1 MKKLQTTLD
10 KITTLI
16 SAILCAAMMVILFAN
31 VVLRL
36 IPGIGGFKWYME
48 SSQYL
53 NVWSMLI
60 VCIGINAMGTNLRVE
75 VVDSILG
82 KTPLGKKIVVIIRDV
97 FIILFYVMVTY
108 GGYQLCTRA
117 KQAVSTMP
125 QFTMGQVYT
134 IFPIAG
140 VLCILSAVLNL
151 VVELTTKPE
160 GLAGRKPD
168 QDCPRDRRMVGFCD
182 QRNPDQRK
190 ILRRRAAA
198 KDLLYRCHQQE
209 GRQEC
214 RSDDPILYARP
225 P

>member
-1 MKKLQTTLD
+1 MKKLQQTMD

-16 SAILCAAMMVILFAN
+16 SSILCAAMMIILFAN

-36 IPGIGGFKWYME
+36 IPNVGGFKWYME

-60 VCIGINAMGTNLRVE
+60 ACIGINAMGTNLRVE
-75 VVDSILG
+75 VVDAVLG

-97 FIILFYVMVTY
+97 FIILFYALVTY
-108 GGYQLCTRA
+108 SGWQLCTRA

-140 VLCILSAVLNL
+140 VICVLGAVVNL
-151 VVELTTKPE
+151 IVELTEKSE
-160 GLAGRKPD
+160 GGDK
-168 QDCPRDRRMVGFCD
+168 
-182 QRNPDQRK
+182 
-190 ILRRRAAA
+190 
-198 KDLLYRCHQQE
+198 E
-209 GRQEC
+209 
-214 RSDDPILYARP
+214 
-225 P
+225 

>member
-97 FIILFYVMVTY
+97 FIILFLRH
-108 GGYQLCTRA
+108 GHLRRLP
-117 KQAVSTMP
+117 AVHP
-125 QFTMGQVYT
+125 R
-134 IFPIAG
+134 
-140 VLCILSAVLNL
+140 
-151 VVELTTKPE
+151 K
-160 GLAGRKPD
+160 AGRFHHAAVHHGSGVHHLPHCRCAVHPVRRSQPD
-168 QDCPRDRRMVGFCD
+168 R
-182 QRNPDQRK
+182 
-190 ILRRRAAA
+190 
-198 KDLLYRCHQQE
+198 
-209 GRQEC
+209 
-214 RSDDPILYARP
+214 
-225 P
+225 

>member
-60 VCIGINAMGTNLRVE
+60 ACIGINAMGTNLRVE

-82 KTPLGKKIVVIIRDV
+82 KTPLGKKIVVIINADQMMELDWLDDYDV
-97 FIILFYVMVTY
+97 DACVL
-108 GGYQLCTRA
+108 
-117 KQAVSTMP
+117 
-125 QFTMGQVYT
+125 
-134 IFPIAG
+134 AG
-140 VLCILSAVLNL
+140 VPGVI
-151 VVELTTKPE
+151 
-160 GLAGRKPD
+160 G
-168 QDCPRDRRMVGFCD
+168 
-182 QRNPDQRK
+182 
-190 ILRRRAAA
+190 
-198 KDLLYRCHQQE
+198 
-209 GRQEC
+209 
-214 RSDDPILYARP
+214 
-225 P
+225 

>member
-10 KITTLI
+10 KITTLM

-60 VCIGINAMGTNLRVE
+60 VCIGINAMG
-75 VVDSILG
+75 
-82 KTPLGKKIVVIIRDV
+82 
-97 FIILFYVMVTY
+97 TY

-160 GLAGRKPD
+160 GGESK
-168 QDCPRDRRMVGFCD
+168 
-182 QRNPDQRK
+182 
-190 ILRRRAAA
+190 
-198 KDLLYRCHQQE
+198 
-209 GRQEC
+209 
-214 RSDDPILYARP
+214 
-225 P
+225 

>member
-60 VCIGINAMGTNLRVE
+60 TCIGINAMGTNLRVE

-82 KTPLGKKIVVIIRDV
+82 KTPLGKKIVV
-97 FIILFYVMVTY
+97 IILFYVMVTY

-151 VVELTTKPE
+151 IVELTAKPE
-160 GLAGRKPD
+160 GGKS
-168 QDCPRDRRMVGFCD
+168 
-182 QRNPDQRK
+182 K
-190 ILRRRAAA
+190 
-198 KDLLYRCHQQE
+198 
-209 GRQEC
+209 
-214 RSDDPILYARP
+214 
-225 P
+225 

>member
-82 KTPLGKKIVVIIRDV
+82 KTPLGKKD
-97 FIILFYVMVTY
+97 
-108 GGYQLCTRA
+108 
-117 KQAVSTMP
+117 
-125 QFTMGQVYT
+125 
-134 IFPIAG
+134 
-140 VLCILSAVLNL
+140 
-151 VVELTTKPE
+151 
-160 GLAGRKPD
+160 
-168 QDCPRDRRMVGFCD
+168 
-182 QRNPDQRK
+182 
-190 ILRRRAAA
+190 
-198 KDLLYRCHQQE
+198 RCHH
-209 GRQEC
+209 
-214 RSDDPILYARP
+214 P
-225 P
+225 

>member
-60 VCIGINAMGTNLRVE
+60 ACIGINAMGTNLRVE

-82 KTPLGKKIVVIIRDV
+82 KTPLGKKIVV
-97 FIILFYVMVTY
+97 IILFYVMVTY

-160 GLAGRKPD
+160 GGESK
-168 QDCPRDRRMVGFCD
+168 
-182 QRNPDQRK
+182 
-190 ILRRRAAA
+190 
-198 KDLLYRCHQQE
+198 
-209 GRQEC
+209 
-214 RSDDPILYARP
+214 
-225 P
+225 

>member
-60 VCIGINAMGTNLRVE
+60 ACIGINAMGTNLRVE

-82 KTPLGKKIVVIIRDV
+82 KTPLGKKIVV
-97 FIILFYVMVTY
+97 IILFYVMVTY

-151 VVELTTKPE
+151 IVELTAKPE
-160 GLAGRKPD
+160 GGKS
-168 QDCPRDRRMVGFCD
+168 
-182 QRNPDQRK
+182 K
-190 ILRRRAAA
+190 
-198 KDLLYRCHQQE
+198 
-209 GRQEC
+209 
-214 RSDDPILYARP
+214 
-225 P
+225 

>member
-16 SAILCAAMMVILFAN
+16 SAILCAAMMVILFTN

-60 VCIGINAMGTNLRVE
+60 ACIGINAMGTNLRVE

-160 GLAGRKPD
+160 GGESK
-168 QDCPRDRRMVGFCD
+168 
-182 QRNPDQRK
+182 
-190 ILRRRAAA
+190 
-198 KDLLYRCHQQE
+198 
-209 GRQEC
+209 
-214 RSDDPILYARP
+214 
-225 P
+225 

>member
-82 KTPLGKKIVVIIRDV
+82 KTPLGKKIVVII
-97 FIILFYVMVTY
+97 LFYVMVTY

-160 GLAGRKPD
+160 GGESK
-168 QDCPRDRRMVGFCD
+168 
-182 QRNPDQRK
+182 
-190 ILRRRAAA
+190 
-198 KDLLYRCHQQE
+198 
-209 GRQEC
+209 
-214 RSDDPILYARP
+214 
-225 P
+225 

>member
-60 VCIGINAMGTNLRVE
+60 ACIGINAMGTNLRVE

-82 KTPLGKKIVVIIRDV
+82 KTPLGKRS
-97 FIILFYVMVTY
+97 LSSSVM
-108 GGYQLCTRA
+108 C
-117 KQAVSTMP
+117 S
-125 QFTMGQVYT
+125 
-134 IFPIAG
+134 
-140 VLCILSAVLNL
+140 
-151 VVELTTKPE
+151 
-160 GLAGRKPD
+160 
-168 QDCPRDRRMVGFCD
+168 
-182 QRNPDQRK
+182 
-190 ILRRRAAA
+190 
-198 KDLLYRCHQQE
+198 
-209 GRQEC
+209 
-214 RSDDPILYARP
+214 
-225 P
+225 